1 MLPSQRAFES
11 PKENYMFKKVS
22 QIRNCTEVQSKINF
36 LGKFRFLP
44 RQTGVEIQHSQC
56 PSSTCTFPSVKAN
69 EVGTRT
75 AKKILLWFVHAV
87 LSCMNCVSFTWV
99 VQWTMSMVGPSAK
112 RTSSCTITVST
123 LWGYCLSVVSVRH
136 IRKKTLILVEDFPV
150 QRSDRKSIWP
160 TYFLADAWS
169 AASKRIFPAI
179 FSAPVHLRQITWQRE
194 NISNFIFLTICK
206 FCVCNNF
213 FHFQLAAI
221 RDKCGVYM
229 EGGEGAKCI
238 KFPLDSISFDHFFLL
253 GIFFTWE
260 CLEILQS
267 CRRS

>member
-1 MLPSQRAFES
+1 MDNVHGWAEC
-11 PKENYMFKKVS
+11 KKDLKLH
-22 QIRNCTEVQSKINF
+22 N
-36 LGKFRFLP
+36 
-44 RQTGVEIQHSQC
+44 HS
-56 PSSTCTFPSVKAN
+56 
-69 EVGTRT
+69 
-75 AKKILLWFVHAV
+75 
-87 LSCMNCVSFTWV
+87 
-99 VQWTMSMVGPSAK
+99 
-112 RTSSCTITVST
+112 
-123 LWGYCLSVVSVRH
+123 LWGYCCLSVVSVRH

-179 FSAPVHLRQITWQRE
+179 FLAPVCLRQITWQRE

-206 FCVCNNF
+206 FWVCNNF

-238 KFPLDSISFDHFFLL
+238 KFPLDSISFDRFFLL
-253 GIFFTWE
+253 GIFL
-260 CLEILQS
+260 LENV
-267 CRRS
+267 

>member
-1 MLPSQRAFES
+1 MHLSF
-11 PKENYMFKKVS
+11 
-22 QIRNCTEVQSKINF
+22 CQSKRSRNKDGEENIFNH
-36 LGKFRFLP
+36 L
-44 RQTGVEIQHSQC
+44 
-56 PSSTCTFPSVKAN
+56 N
-69 EVGTRT
+69 
-75 AKKILLWFVHAV
+75 LLWFVHAV

-123 LWGYCLSVVSVRH
+123 LWGYCLSVVSVRP

-169 AASKRIFPAI
+169 AASKRIFAAI

-253 GIFFTWE
+253 GIFL
-260 CLEILQS
+260 LENV
-267 CRRS
+267 

>member
-1 MLPSQRAFES
+1 MHLSF
-11 PKENYMFKKVS
+11 
-22 QIRNCTEVQSKINF
+22 CQSKRSRNKDGEENMGNH
-36 LGKFRFLP
+36 L
-44 RQTGVEIQHSQC
+44 
-56 PSSTCTFPSVKAN
+56 N
-69 EVGTRT
+69 
-75 AKKILLWFVHAV
+75 LLWFVHAV
-87 LSCMNCVSFTWV
+87 LSCINCVTWV

-123 LWGYCLSVVSVRH
+123 LWGYCCLSVVSVRH

-206 FCVCNNF
+206 FWVCNNF

-229 EGGEGAKCI
+229 EGGGGAKCI

-260 CLEILQS
+260 CLEILHS